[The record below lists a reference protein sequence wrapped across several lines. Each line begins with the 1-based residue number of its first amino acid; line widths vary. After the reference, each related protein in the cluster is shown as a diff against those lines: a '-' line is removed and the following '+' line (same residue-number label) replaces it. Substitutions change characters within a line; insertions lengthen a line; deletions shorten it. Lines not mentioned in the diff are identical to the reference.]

1 MNDPFAGL
9 PGADDT
15 IRRPLGGAQPRQTVG
30 FGQDA
35 LGGNTFAGG
44 LSGGGMANDG
54 GFFAARPAASE
65 RQDLDFGLDVLP
77 VERARHR
84 GDPAI
89 EKAFDLAA
97 VNPLVGAASPLLWLA
112 GRLNESAA
120 PDDIAEF
127 RRRVLEEI
135 RNFETAAMARD
146 IPDRLVR
153 VSRYAL
159 CAVIDDI
166 ILNTR
171 WGATTGWASQSLV
184 SILYN
189 ETWGGERFYDLLQ
202 QLLQQ
207 PEQNI
212 DVLELMAICLAIGFS
227 GKYRVMDGGQ
237 GQFARLRQD
246 LYRVIRRVRG
256 PYERNLSQVWQSAAA
271 PHRAPRSMA
280 APWAAALALL
290 ALLAVVWAFSSIS
303 LRSSMEETAAE
314 IAALVPGIPML
325 VERAGIPT
333 IPDPVPPV
341 RKTQIQRLSEALAAE
356 VSDGRVEV
364 AGIGDKVAIRMLKAS
379 FPSGGTDLALG
390 EEPLITR
397 IGDALDS
404 ENGAIVVVGHT
415 DNIPVGAG
423 SPLGD
428 NMAISLARARSA
440 AQMLQR
446 HIDDPARITFEGRGA
461 NDPILPNTSQE
472 NRARN
477 RRVEFQIPA
486 EKIP

>member
-1 MNDPFAGL
+1 MNDPFADF
-9 PGADDT
+9 PSADDT
-15 IRRPLGGAQPRQTVG
+15 IRRPLGGPQSRQSTTFGQESLPRGG
-30 FGQDA
+30 FG
-35 LGGNTFAGG
+35 G
-44 LSGGGMANDG
+44 DG
-54 GFFAARPAASE
+54 GFFGGRPASSE
-65 RQDLDFGLDVLP
+65 KDDLDFGLDALP

-89 EKAFDLAA
+89 EKAFELAA

-146 IPDRLVR
+146 TPDRLVR

-212 DVLELMAICLAIGFS
+212 DVLELMAICLSIGFS

-280 APWAAALALL
+280 APWLAALVLL

-303 LRSSMEETAAE
+303 LRSSMEQTASE
-314 IAALVPGIPML
+314 IAALVPAIPLL
-325 VERAGIPT
+325 VEQAGIPT

-341 RKTQIQRLSEALAAE
+341 RKTQVERLSEALAPEIA
-356 VSDGRVEV
+356 DGRVEV
-364 AGIGDKVAIRMLKAS
+364 ASVGELVVIRMLKAS
-379 FPSGGTDLALG
+379 FPSGGTDLSLG

-397 IGDALDS
+397 IGDALNT
-404 ENGAIVVVGHT
+404 ERGKIAVVGHT
-415 DNIPVGAG
+415 DDIPVGAG

-446 HIDDPARITFEGRGA
+446 HVDDPARVSFEGRGA
-461 NDPILPNTSQE
+461 NDPLIANNSRE

-486 EKIP
+486 EKTP

>member
-1 MNDPFAGL
+1 MNDPFADF
-9 PGADDT
+9 PSADDT
-15 IRRPLGGAQPRQTVG
+15 IRRPLGGQPSRQSTTFGQESLPRGG
-30 FGQDA
+30 FG
-35 LGGNTFAGG
+35 GG
-44 LSGGGMANDG
+44 DG
-54 GFFAARPAASE
+54 GFFGGRPASE
-65 RQDLDFGLDVLP
+65 KDDLDFGLDALP

-89 EKAFDLAA
+89 EKAFELAA

-146 IPDRLVR
+146 TPDRLVR

-212 DVLELMAICLAIGFS
+212 DVLELMAICLSIGFS

-280 APWAAALALL
+280 APWLAALVLL

-303 LRSSMEETAAE
+303 LRSSMEQTAAE
-314 IAALVPGIPML
+314 IAALVPAIPLL
-325 VERAGIPT
+325 VEQAGIPT

-341 RKTQIQRLSEALAAE
+341 RKTQVERLSEALAPEIA
-356 VSDGRVEV
+356 DGRVEV
-364 AGIGDKVAIRMLKAS
+364 ASVGELVVIRMLKAS
-379 FPSGGTDLALG
+379 FPSGGTDLSLG

-397 IGDALDS
+397 IGDALNAES
-404 ENGAIVVVGHT
+404 GKIAVVGHT
-415 DNIPVGAG
+415 DNTPVGAG

-446 HIDDPARITFEGRGA
+446 HVDDPARVSFEGRGA
-461 NDPILPNTSQE
+461 NDPLIANNSRE

-486 EKIP
+486 EKTP

>member
-1 MNDPFAGL
+1 
-9 PGADDT
+9 
-15 IRRPLGGAQPRQTVG
+15 
-30 FGQDA
+30 
-35 LGGNTFAGG
+35 
-44 LSGGGMANDG
+44 MANDG

-446 HIDDPARITFEGRGA
+446 HVDDPARITFEGRGA

-486 EKIP
+486 EKVP

>member
-1 MNDPFAGL
+1 MNDPFADF
-9 PGADDT
+9 PNADDT
-15 IRRPLGGAQPRQTVG
+15 IRRPLGGVQARPVSG
-30 FGQDA
+30 FGQES
-35 LGGNTFAGG
+35 LPRGGFS
-44 LSGGGMANDG
+44 SGDG
-54 GFFAARPAASE
+54 GFFSARAGAE
-65 RQDLDFGLDVLP
+65 RNDDLDFGLDALP

-146 IPDRLVR
+146 TPDRLVR

-212 DVLELMAICLAIGFS
+212 DVLELMAICLSIGFS

-280 APWAAALALL
+280 APWAAALVLL

-303 LRSSMEETAAE
+303 LRSSMEETATQ
-314 IAALVPGIPML
+314 ISALVPAIPLL

-341 RKTQIQRLSEALAAE
+341 RKTQIERLSEALAAE
-356 VSDGRVEV
+356 IADGRIEV
-364 AGIGDKVAIRMLKAS
+364 TGIGERVAIRMLKAS
-379 FPSGGTDLALG
+379 FPSGGTDLSLS
-390 EEPLITR
+390 EEPLITK
-397 IGDALDS
+397 IGDALDGES
-404 ENGAIVVVGHT
+404 GAIVVVGHT
-415 DNIPVGAG
+415 DNVPVGAG

-428 NMAISLARARSA
+428 NMAVSLARARSA

-446 HIDDPARITFEGRGA
+446 HVDDAARVSFEGRGA
-461 NDPILPNTSQE
+461 NDPIVPNTTRE

-486 EKIP
+486 EKTP

>member
-30 FGQDA
+30 FGQEA
-35 LGGNTFAGG
+35 LGGNAFSGG

-54 GFFAARPAASE
+54 GFFATRPAASE

-446 HIDDPARITFEGRGA
+446 HVDDPARITFEGRGA

-486 EKIP
+486 EKVP

>member
-30 FGQDA
+30 FGQEA
-35 LGGNTFAGG
+35 LGGNAF
-44 LSGGGMANDG
+44 SGGGMANDG
-54 GFFAARPAASE
+54 GFFATRPAASE

-356 VSDGRVEV
+356 VSDGRIEV

-446 HIDDPARITFEGRGA
+446 HVDDPARITFEGRGA

-486 EKIP
+486 EKVP